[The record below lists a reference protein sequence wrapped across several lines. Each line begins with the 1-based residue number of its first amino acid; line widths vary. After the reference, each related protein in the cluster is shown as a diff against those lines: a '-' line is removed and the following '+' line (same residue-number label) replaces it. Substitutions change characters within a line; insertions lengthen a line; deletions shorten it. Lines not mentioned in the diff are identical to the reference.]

1 MKNLHLVALTALTL
15 SFGSMTFAQTTATS
29 VTVTTPATSVELNLG
44 LEHMS
49 LTAAQIRKRDKL
61 LKPIYDN
68 YQNVNLS
75 SVANVIE
82 KAYGSNVFHYMESG
96 TLTLANKK
104 SVMENAVRY
113 YMGIRSLFD
122 QADVNVIPLK
132 GTVQLTNRSS
142 GYYSDS
148 SSANMTTVTGKLIQG
163 NADKFEETTKFRS
176 PSILASKVSGIQ
188 NDFLGIFDTSVSRA
202 LYTTSTSPLFSA
214 PVMSEYLD
222 AMKNLNLRG
231 LDATINFVSDRL
243 AGNKSYEV
251 VYPHFSRIA
260 PIPQPII
267 FISKDASYNDLVEM
281 LETHAPRIFAYN
293 RLFNASVLP
302 SVKDINDLL
311 TKYPNIMEEVR
322 KVRGQVSR
330 QNLVNAIQGAFLNLT
345 YGVGAGVVGAA
356 ALLAAPVSIF
366 VVASSPVLGP
376 IFISNVIFFL

>member
-15 SFGSMTFAQTTATS
+15 SFGSMTFAQTTTTTTTT
-29 VTVTTPATSVELNLG
+29 VTVSAPATNVELNLG

-82 KAYGSNVFHYMESG
+82 KAYGSNVFHYMENGKLS
-96 TLTLANKK
+96 LADKK

-113 YMGIRSLFD
+113 YMGISSLFD
-122 QADVNVIPLK
+122 QADASVIPLK
-132 GTVQLTNRSS
+132 GAVKLTN
-142 GYYSDS
+142 GYYDS
-148 SSANMTTVTGKLIQG
+148 FIQVTGKRIQG
-163 NADKFEETTKFRS
+163 NADKFEETNNFYS
-176 PSILASKVSGIQ
+176 PSILASKVMAYQ

-231 LDATINFVSDRL
+231 LDATINFVSGRL
-243 AGNKSYEV
+243 AGNKPYEV

-267 FISKDASYNDLVEM
+267 FISKDATYTDLVEM
-281 LETHAPRIFAYN
+281 LEVHAPRIFAHN
-293 RLFNASVLP
+293 RLFNANVLP

-322 KVRGQVSR
+322 RVRGQVSR

-366 VVASSPVLGP
+366 VVASSPVLSP
-376 IFISNVIFFL
+376 IFISNVIIFL